1 MVNYFLRLVQ
11 LWRNFVNQLFAR
23 FSNVEGMNARSNAI
37 VSLLWLCFL
46 TFCSTITYGIWGEKE
61 FVLYFLLSFLS
72 IEILAIIGA
81 FWYFAVKNPDCL
93 RSETFTL
100 SKLAIEKGQIG
111 DTTRGL
117 IDQSQARIIDTES
130 VVKDGEND

>member
-23 FSNVEGMNARSNAI
+23 FSNVEGMNARSNVL
-37 VSLLWLCFL
+37 VSLLWLFFL
-46 TFCSTITYGIWGEKE
+46 TLCSTITYGIWGEKE
-61 FVLYFLLSFLS
+61 IVQYILLAFVAVELFT
-72 IEILAIIGA
+72 IIGVYV
-81 FWYFAVKNPDCL
+81 YFAVNNPDCL

-100 SKLAIEKGQIG
+100 SKLAMEKGQIG
-111 DTTRGL
+111 DTTSGL
-117 IDQSQARIIDTES
+117 INQSQARIIDTES